1 MVVGARVQK
10 SCRHIS
16 LERQMAPQQD
26 NTASRRRTYT
36 ILRTLVEEYIG
47 TASPVPSEIIAR
59 LSPVKVS
66 SATVRNKMAELEEAG
81 YIVRPHI
88 SSGGIPSSKGYRF
101 YIETLEEGLEPSLET
116 KEWIVGRFQRVE
128 PEVEAWIRMAS
139 VVLSELSRNVSIV
152 TYPKRPA
159 PRVRYVHLV
168 LIEEFLA
175 LLILVLE
182 EARLKKQLIPLET
195 PVDQGNLTTV
205 ANKLTDVYTGLTYR
219 EIMAKTVELTP
230 FESTITQGA
239 LSAMREEAESS
250 AAEYILDGLR
260 LLLGQP
266 EFDGR
271 GKALEVLE
279 VLEERAL
286 VNQILAGAPYHG
298 DVALAIGDENDEAS
312 LKPFSIV
319 VCQYGAAEENSGAAA
334 IVGPPRMEYANVIG
348 GMRFVSNLMGE
359 LMGPAR

>member
-1 MVVGARVQK
+1 
-10 SCRHIS
+10 
-16 LERQMAPQQD
+16 MAPQQD

-59 LSPVKVS
+59 LSPIKVS
-66 SATVRNKMAELEEAG
+66 SATVRNKMAELEEEG
-81 YIVRPHI
+81 YILRPHI

-101 YIETLEEGLEPSLET
+101 YIGTLDEGLEPPQET
-116 KEWIVGRFQRVE
+116 KHWIVSRFQQVE
-128 PEVEAWIRMAS
+128 QDAEAWIRMAS
-139 VVLSELSRNVSIV
+139 TVLSELSRNVSIV
-152 TYPKRPA
+152 TYPRTPA

-182 EARLKKQLIPLET
+182 EARLKKHLIPLEI
-195 PVDQGNLTTV
+195 PGDQDNLTTV
-205 ANKLTDVYTGLTYR
+205 ANKLTDVYTGLTHR

-230 FESTITQGA
+230 FESVVTKGT
-239 LSAMREEAESS
+239 LSALREDAERS
-250 AAEYILDGLR
+250 AAEYILNGLR
-260 LLLGQP
+260 MLLSQP
-266 EFDGR
+266 EFEGQ

-279 VLEERAL
+279 VLEEQTL
-286 VNQILAGAPYHG
+286 VNRILAGAPGHG
-298 DVALAIGDENDEAS
+298 DVALVIGDENDEES

-319 VCQYGAAEENSGAAA
+319 LCQYGAPDESSGAVAV
-334 IVGPPRMEYANVIG
+334 VGPPRMEYANVIG
-348 GMRFVSNLMGE
+348 GMRFLSNYMGD